1 MRKIIIQ
8 FFVALAVLAIIGT
21 QAQATNLIVNG
32 GFEEPNLASGTWNA
46 FLSIPGWTTTVGHSI
61 EVQDNVAGAPYEG
74 GQHVEL
80 DSYGNSGME
89 QIISTVED
97 QWYDL
102 NFFFSPR
109 PFQPE
114 ATNGISVFWDGNV
127 LDNITALGTN
137 QTIWT
142 EHSYL
147 VQASSDYASLEF
159 RATGIS
165 DYLGGYLD
173 AVSLEAVPEPSTLLL
188 LTFGL
193 IGLFIYKKRMGQ
205 ITR

>member
-32 GFEEPNLASGTWNA
+32 GFEEPNLASGTWNVYT
-46 FLSIPGWTTTVGHSI
+46 SIPGWTTTVGHSI

-102 NFFFSPR
+102 NFFFC
-109 PFQPE
+109 
-114 ATNGISVFWDGNV
+114 
-127 LDNITALGTN
+127 
-137 QTIWT
+137 
-142 EHSYL
+142 
-147 VQASSDYASLEF
+147 
-159 RATGIS
+159 
-165 DYLGGYLD
+165 
-173 AVSLEAVPEPSTLLL
+173 
-188 LTFGL
+188 
-193 IGLFIYKKRMGQ
+193 
-205 ITR
+205 